1 MNYCLIY
8 RCPDGF
14 MGPRCE
20 YKELEGSY
28 LGMKLILNLLF
39 ISSKIFSDTF
49 TAGRPRVM
57 LETASIAGG
66 AVALLF
72 VTFIVSFFGYVR
84 YHQRKKRELL
94 ENGTLNG
101 HHNQAADVVDGQV
114 STATPCCCQQ
124 SQIQYSSQL
133 GSEVRN
139 GDNTELPHPH
149 QQHVLEP
156 THHHQPL
163 RPFGPHHDYQRIS
176 MSDVL
181 LKR

>member
-1 MNYCLIY
+1 
-8 RCPDGF
+8 
-14 MGPRCE
+14 
-20 YKELEGSY
+20 
-28 LGMKLILNLLF
+28 
-39 ISSKIFSDTF
+39 
-49 TAGRPRVM
+49 M

-84 YHQRKKRELL
+84 WHQRKKQELL

-114 STATPCCCQQ
+114 STETPCCCQQ

-133 GSEVRN
+133 SSDVSN
-139 GDNTELPHPH
+139 GENTELPHP
-149 QQHVLEP
+149 QQHQFQAIQHVH

-163 RPFGPHHDYQRIS
+163 RPFGPHYDYQKIS
-176 MSDVL
+176 MSDAI